1 MPRGIYSNIGC
12 RGDEK
17 EKIAFEPTKHQQDT
31 VDYFLNSPYKGIC
44 LYWQLGSG
52 KTCGAIL
59 IADKMLKKGLVDHVY
74 VLTSGSLRQGWVM
87 EYCKKCGYKNVFLET
102 YFTFIT
108 YNYGVQDNL
117 PNFNDSLVIIDE
129 VHNLINGAKNFTKTG
144 TAIYNKLNEE
154 NCRIIAL
161 SGTPIY
167 NNIYE
172 FALLGR
178 LLKPG
183 DDFPDIRVNGE
194 IDQLQFMKE
203 FIVLEDGS
211 VKPINP
217 TKMKRKL
224 EGIISYYPG
233 ASTEFMPKI
242 INQPP
247 IMVLMPPEQEIH
259 YWNQVVQERKLSFP
273 PPKSLMREKPKLY
286 DLLRKMYIMARKNI
300 LSRKASNFYYP
311 AEIADS
317 KDLLSTSGG
326 WISHD
331 KFDQGQL
338 KFIYSGKITALV
350 LNIIL
355 HNRQKQVIFTFFK
368 KKAGAQ
374 LLYGILMMC
383 GIKCAIFSGELS
395 DQDRERVLK
404 KFNSPENNYGDVLR
418 ILIVTEAGVEGIS
431 ILNARHIHIL
441 ESSPRMTKT
450 MQAIGRVARFMS
462 HVTLPPEERTVNV
475 WRYWSIASPE
485 PFTLETKYVLPNGE
499 EQVISTK
506 INNKTTI
513 DQILYVNGMKNIQSL
528 NSFLDLLKEV
538 SVTPYPKGGESIVE
552 NIPFEIKQVEKEVKK
567 VLKSMT
573 AIYPDGNKLEVGVV
587 IPAKG
592 SEKPLKK
599 LEQEVKDVDPENK
612 EFDED
617 ELKDEL
623 KNSKVKNKKEKNIIE
638 EEIGVEKEEKEKD
651 EQEED
656 EKDEQEDE
664 PEKDEKEDEDEQ
676 EDEPEQEEE
685 EDEEEEKED
694 EEEEEKDE
702 EEEEPE
708 KEDEED
714 EDEEQEE
721 EEEEIIEVLPKK
733 SKKKEDME
741 DLF

>member
-1 MPRGIYSNIGC
+1 MPRGIYSNISC

-31 VDYFLNSPYKGIC
+31 LEYFLESPYKGIC

-59 IADKMLKKGLVDHVY
+59 IADKMLKRGLVDHVY

-87 EYCKKCGYKNVFLET
+87 EYCKKCGFKNIFLET

-117 PNFNDSLVIIDE
+117 PNFDNSLVIIDE

-144 TAIYNKLNEE
+144 TAIYNKLNDA
-154 NCRIIAL
+154 NCKIIAL

-183 DDFPDIRVNGE
+183 DDFPDIRVSGE

-203 FIVLEDGS
+203 FSVSEDGS

-273 PPKSLMREKPKLY
+273 PPKSLMREKPKMY

-311 AEIADS
+311 RDIADA

-355 HNRQKQVIFTFFK
+355 HDKQKQVIFTFFK

-383 GIKCAIFSGELS
+383 GIKCAVFSGELS

-462 HVTLPPEERTVNV
+462 HITLPPEERTVNV

-499 EQVISTK
+499 EQIISTK

-592 SEKPLKK
+592 QEKPLKK

-612 EFDED
+612 EFEEDNLEKDQD
-617 ELKDEL
+617 ELKKDD
-623 KNSKVKNKKEKNIIE
+623 IIE
-638 EEIGVEKEEKEKD
+638 VEKEEN
-651 EQEED
+651 
-656 EKDEQEDE
+656 
-664 PEKDEKEDEDEQ
+664 
-676 EDEPEQEEE
+676 EEE
-685 EDEEEEKED
+685 VEEEEKES
-694 EEEEEKDE
+694 EKE

-708 KEDEED
+708 KEVEKEVEEEEEEVEEED
-714 EDEEQEE
+714 KKEVEESEKEDEEESEQEEPEKEEEEEESEPEEEEEE
-721 EEEEIIEVLPKK
+721 EEEEIIEVQPKK
-733 SKKKEDME
+733 PKKPKKDME

>member
-1 MPRGIYSNIGC
+1 MPRGIYSNISC

-31 VDYFLNSPYKGIC
+31 LEYFLKSPYKGIC

-59 IADKMLKKGLVDHVY
+59 IADKMLKRGLVDHVY

-87 EYCKKCGYKNVFLET
+87 EYCKKCGFKNIFLET

-117 PNFNDSLVIIDE
+117 PNFDNSLVIIDE

-144 TAIYNKLNEE
+144 TAIYNKLNDA
-154 NCRIIAL
+154 NCKIIAL

-183 DDFPDIRVNGE
+183 DDFPDIRVSGE

-203 FIVLEDGS
+203 FSVSEDGS

-273 PPKSLMREKPKLY
+273 PPKSLMREKPKMY

-311 AEIADS
+311 RDIADA

-355 HNRQKQVIFTFFK
+355 HDKQKQVIFTFFK

-383 GIKCAIFSGELS
+383 GIKCAVFSGELS

-462 HVTLPPEERTVNV
+462 HITLPPEERTVNV

-499 EQVISTK
+499 EQIISTK

-592 SEKPLKK
+592 QEKPLKK

-612 EFDED
+612 EFEEDNLEKDQD
-617 ELKDEL
+617 ELKKDD
-623 KNSKVKNKKEKNIIE
+623 IIE
-638 EEIGVEKEEKEKD
+638 VEK
-651 EQEED
+651 
-656 EKDEQEDE
+656 
-664 PEKDEKEDEDEQ
+664 
-676 EDEPEQEEE
+676 E
-685 EDEEEEKED
+685 EDEEEV
-694 EEEEEKDE
+694 EEEEKE
-702 EEEEPE
+702 SEKEEEEPE
-708 KEDEED
+708 KEVEKEVEEEEEEVEEEEEED
-714 EDEEQEE
+714 KKEVEESEKEDEEESEQEEPEKEEEEEESETEEE
-721 EEEEIIEVLPKK
+721 EEEEIIEVQPKK
-733 SKKKEDME
+733 PKKPKKDME